1 MMAQNVTIDRD
12 KYLGGSDIPCI
23 MGLSPFKTRYQLLCE
38 KAGLWTDDFQGN
50 AYTEFGNILEPK
62 IRDYINSTMPFNAQ
76 FEEGK
81 VINGDIRCHTDGFN
95 GHCVLEIKTASC
107 VHATA
112 EEHKRYLVQLLL
124 YMQENHVENGLLAVY
139 QRDNTFD
146 TDFDPAKLSVF
157 EVSMEDY
164 QTLMG
169 EVNFEIERFR
179 KDLARLKENPLLS
192 EEDFQP
198 NEVVLLSNKVAVLEN
213 RMAEYREIEKQYKAM
228 KQKLFDAMTEHN
240 VKSWQTPNGTKIT
253 RVDGTEATTETVLEF
268 DEDAFASEND
278 ELYRKYLK
286 QVEKKKAGK
295 SGYVR
300 ITMGGE

>member
-1 MMAQNVTIDRD
+1 MMAQNVTADRD
-12 KYLGGSDIPCI
+12 KYIGGSDVSAI

-50 AYTEFGNILEPK
+50 AYTEFGNIMERK

-95 GHCVLEIKTASC
+95 GHCVLEIKTTSC
-107 VHATA
+107 VHETA

-146 TDFDPAKLSVF
+146 TEFDPAKLSVF
-157 EVSMEDY
+157 EVSLSDY
-164 QTLMG
+164 QSLMG
-169 EVNFEIERFR
+169 EVNFEIDRFR
-179 KDLARLKENPLLS
+179 KDLARLRENPLLC

-213 RMAEYREIEKQYKAM
+213 RMAEFREIEKQYKAM

-253 RVDGTEATTETVLEF
+253 RVDGTEATTETVWEF
-268 DEDAFASEND
+268 DKDAFASEND

-286 QVEKKKAGK
+286 QVEKKKEGK